1 MMQQMQNMSK
11 HQLSDHIKQLVEH
24 LEDVEQHIS
33 HIKTINDHHR
43 KSTKVS
49 GDKFKLFV
57 FRSLIVFVPI
67 AVGVGVFA
75 AILTFI

>member
-33 HIKTINDHHR
+33 HIRTINQHHHE
-43 KSTKVS
+43 STKIS
-49 GDKFKLFV
+49 GDKIKLFV
-57 FRSLIVFVPI
+57 FRSLIVLVPI

-75 AILTFI
+75 AILTFV

>member
-11 HQLSDHIKQLVEH
+11 HQLSDQIKQLVEH

-33 HIKTINDHHR
+33 HIRTINQHHHE
-43 KSTKVS
+43 STKVNR
-49 GDKFKLFV
+49 DKIKLFV
-57 FRSLIVFVPI
+57 FRSLMIFVPI